1 MEVQLPED
9 SLIVTGMKAKV
20 KLTTYRNDG
29 AISVPK
35 SAVTTNDGKST
46 VNLKMAGGFGEPHE
60 VKTGRSIDGK
70 IEILEGLEIDQVIL
84 IPDESK

>member
-1 MEVQLPED
+1 
-9 SLIVTGMKAKV
+9 
-20 KLTTYRNDG
+20 
-29 AISVPK
+29 
-35 SAVTTNDGKST
+35 
-46 VNLKMAGGFGEPHE
+46 MAGGFGEPHK